1 MLPEGHRSLARHLTR
16 TSKLRERGRRI
27 GLALF
32 LAVQLPAVTLL
43 SVTFLRHAST
53 PEEPSRRARAPVAR
67 TTAGEPAAPVLER
80 DAIVSPGP
88 DLATT
93 LSARVREA
101 IADDSGTYGVAV
113 YEPRSCSSL
122 LHNADRRF
130 FAASLGKHPT
140 PIAFYRR
147 PAARSAWTSA

>member
-16 TSKLRERGRRI
+16 TCKLRERGRRI
-27 GLALF
+27 GLAHF
-32 LAVQLPAVTLL
+32 LAALLSAVTLL

-53 PEEPSRRARAPVAR
+53 PEEPPRRARVPVAQ
-67 TTAGEPAAPVLER
+67 TTADEPAAPALER

-101 IADDSGTYGVAV
+101 IADG
-113 YEPRSCSSL
+113 
-122 LHNADRRF
+122 
-130 FAASLGKHPT
+130 
-140 PIAFYRR
+140 
-147 PAARSAWTSA
+147 